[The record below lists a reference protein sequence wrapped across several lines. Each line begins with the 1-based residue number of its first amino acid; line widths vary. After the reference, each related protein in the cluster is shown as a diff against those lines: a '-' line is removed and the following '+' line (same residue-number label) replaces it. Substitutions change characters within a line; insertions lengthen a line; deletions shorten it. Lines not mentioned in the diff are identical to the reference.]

1 MGKAAV
7 RLRTILAV
15 AAVASSTAGCNVV
28 PRAQLDDAHKVVRN
42 LRAESDQLRDTN
54 LALTAQNRDY
64 AERSVDDARR
74 IAALETANRRL
85 EDSVLAY
92 QKDREKLAAS
102 FDHLQADLQAPA
114 AAPRQARRD
123 APADGKR
130 DAK

>member
-15 AAVASSTAGCNVV
+15 AAVASATAGSNVV

-42 LRAESDQLRDTN
+42 LRAEADQLRDTN
-54 LALTAQNRDY
+54 LDLTARNRDF
-64 AERSVDDARR
+64 AERSVDDGRR
-74 IAALETANRRL
+74 IATLETANRRL

-102 FDHLQADLQAPA
+102 FDHLQADLQAPSS
-114 AAPRQARRD
+114 PKQARRD
-123 APADGKR
+123 
-130 DAK
+130 